1 MRIAPCM
8 FCAESLGKINATDV
22 KLFLNGSVHEFYRLK
37 VLITRKRVN
46 TFMVGKKK
54 NATVAR
60 KDKTLPR
67 FQNTSQDPKTRPIIQ
82 NTSQNLKTLPRIQ
95 KYFPESKTLPR
106 IQILGCVLESGKC
119 FVLMSH
125 HRMLMTKAIWSGVI
139 SIRFISTMID
149 AIDAP
154 CSSRFCSLE
163 MM

>member
-8 FCAESLGKINATDV
+8 VCAESLGKINATDV
-22 KLFLNGSVHEFYRLK
+22 ELFLNGSVHEFYRLK

-46 TFMVGKKK
+46 TFMVGKK

-67 FQNTSQDPKTRPIIQ
+67 FQNTSQNPKTRPIIQ

-106 IQILGCVLESGKC
+106 IQNTSQNPDFGMCFGFWEIFWILGCVFG
-119 FVLMSH
+119 
-125 HRMLMTKAIWSGVI
+125 IWEV
-139 SIRFISTMID
+139 
-149 AIDAP
+149 
-154 CSSRFCSLE
+154 FCPYE
-163 MM
+163 PP